1 MGKKVVMKTV
11 YWLNAKPPS
20 SLNKAKLPDTWTI
33 RKRLRKSPV
42 KAINHFFPTDEL
54 RNSNKFVI
62 ILRYSRIIEAK
73 FKRIVALMDANL
85 IVICFDGH

>member
-1 MGKKVVMKTV
+1 MILMGGKVVIKTV

-20 SLNKAKLPDTWTI
+20 SLKSAKLPDTWTI
-33 RKRLRKSPV
+33 RKRLRKRPV

-62 ILRYSRIIEAK
+62 VLRYSRIMKAK
-73 FKRIVALMDANL
+73 FL
-85 IVICFDGH
+85 